1 MTSWGVERTTF
12 PMGERLLGISFSWRL
27 GFNAKDKVV
36 VVDVISLYKERTSVM
51 PGVCLGWR
59 FG

>member
-1 MTSWGVERTTF
+1 
-12 PMGERLLGISFSWRL
+12 MGERLLGISFSWRL
-27 GFNAKDKVV
+27 GFNAKDKAV
-36 VVDVISLYKERTSVM
+36 VVDVISLYKERTSVL